1 MLHYCLFQSHIIC
14 YIFENDTDNI
24 IDQNNNSSGPK
35 LHLVDELKKS
45 PEYFTNTPKTMEA
58 VEREHI
64 ILILEQTHW
73 KISGKGGAS
82 EILGLNRSTLRARIR
97 KLGIREP

>member
-1 MLHYCLFQSHIIC
+1 
-14 YIFENDTDNI
+14 
-24 IDQNNNSSGPK
+24 
-35 LHLVDELKKS
+35 
-45 PEYFTNTPKTMEA
+45 MEA